1 MMKVIMP
8 SMRLTRIL
16 VTIKMKY
23 LDFFEF
29 QSTKIPYFFHS
40 YNNFG
45 ITPRCIEIPI
55 IKYYLSKFSH
65 DNVLEIG
72 NVTKHYYAD
81 FKKFNK
87 KDTVDKYES
96 AYDVINVDIK
106 DFKTD
111 KKYDFIYSIST
122 FEHMDSDGGHN
133 PDYIPMKNEKF
144 SSYAFTHINK
154 VLNDL
159 LVDGGKFILTFPIG
173 QDNCEIDN
181 SLYKKE
187 HTKFQAKNMKI
198 YFIKK
203 INDLSWKQVN
213 LSVDQLAKEKPKI
226 PHETYLCVM
235 ELTK

>member
-1 MMKVIMP
+1 MNVIMP
-8 SMRLTRIL
+8 SVRLVNML
-16 VTIKMKY
+16 LEIKMKY
-23 LDFFEF
+23 RDCFEF
-29 QSTKIPYFFHS
+29 QSTKLQYFFHS

-45 ITPRCIEIPI
+45 ITPRCVEIPI
-55 IKYYLSKFSH
+55 IKYYLSKFPH

-72 NVTKHYYAD
+72 NVTKHYYND
-81 FKKFNK
+81 FKNFIK
-87 KDTVDKYES
+87 KDTLDKYES

-133 PDYIPMKNEKF
+133 PDYIPIENEKF

-154 VLNDL
+154 SVNDL
-159 LVDGGKFILTFPIG
+159 LVDSGKFILTFPIG
-173 QDNCEIDN
+173 LDNCEIDN
-181 SLYKKE
+181 GIYNKE
-187 HTKFQAKNMKI
+187 YTKFQARSIKI

-203 INDLSWKQVN
+203 INELSWKQVS

-226 PHETYLCVM
+226 PHATYLCVM
-235 ELTK
+235 EITK